1 MFPPHCYSFIF
12 IHIHSYLFIF
22 IHIYLHLCAHIPFE
36 SNYIF
41 LMLNI
46 FIKVKIE

>member
-1 MFPPHCYSFIF
+1 MFPPHCVKKKKKKKN
-12 IHIHSYLFIF
+12 
-22 IHIYLHLCAHIPFE
+22 YLHLCAHIPFE